1 MTERF
6 TEVRLPNGQ
15 PNWAWIEAEYR
26 VGQLSNRAIGSAA
39 RVSEGAVRKR
49 AKKHGWQRDL
59 RDDVRQRVRCAQ
71 EVPTEAAQ
79 KEAQP
84 LADEEI
90 AEHAAARTLEILK
103 DHRRSIKEGREL
115 VHELITDLRAGQEE
129 RRDMR
134 GKERAAVLDGQS
146 RAARSLAAALK
157 DLIGLERQTIGLD
170 QRDPRGNRRE
180 NDRPPDH
187 VPLATRLAR
196 LDAIDDA
203 EYEET
208 PSVHPTHIKGE
219 TVSPLT
225 NGGDVPD
232 GVPLF
237 TH

>member
-90 AEHAAARTLEILK
+90 AEHAAARTLEILQ

-115 VHELITDLRAGQEE
+115 VHELITDLRAGQVE

-146 RAARSLAAALK
+146 RAARSLAGALK
-157 DLIGLERQTIGLD
+157 DLIALERQALGLD
-170 QRDPRGNRRE
+170 DRKREPERPRDFIPLAERLKRYAESGLDLEDMRVTGPAGKDDCYKVVPVNGTDLQAIGDSNGHGNR
-180 NDRPPDH
+180 
-187 VPLATRLAR
+187 
-196 LDAIDDA
+196 
-203 EYEET
+203 
-208 PSVHPTHIKGE
+208 
-219 TVSPLT
+219 
-225 NGGDVPD
+225 
-232 GVPLF
+232 
-237 TH
+237 

>member
-1 MTERF
+1 MPT
-6 TEVRLPNGQ
+6 T
-15 PNWAWIEAEYR
+15 
-26 VGQLSNRAIGSAA
+26 RARNFDA
-39 RVSEGAVRKR
+39 
-49 AKKHGWQRDL
+49 
-59 RDDVRQRVRCAQ
+59 
-71 EVPTEAAQ
+71 
-79 KEAQP
+79 
-84 LADEEI
+84 
-90 AEHAAARTLEILK
+90 HA
-103 DHRRSIKEGREL
+103 
-115 VHELITDLRAGQEE
+115 
-129 RRDMR
+129 
-134 GKERAAVLDGQS
+134 

-232 GVPLF
+232 GGPLF

>member
-129 RRDMR
+129 RGDMR

-146 RAARSLAAALK
+146 RAARSLAGALK
-157 DLIGLERQTIGLD
+157 DLIALERQALGLD
-170 QRDPRGNRRE
+170 DRE
-180 NDRPPDH
+180 REPERPPDFI
-187 VPLATRLAR
+187 PLAERLKRYAER
-196 LDAIDDA
+196 GIDLEDMRVTGPAGNDDCYKVVPVNGTDLQAIGD
-203 EYEET
+203 
-208 PSVHPTHIKGE
+208 S
-219 TVSPLT
+219 
-225 NGGDVPD
+225 NGHGNR
-232 GVPLF
+232 
-237 TH
+237 